1 MASLDRFPG
10 AWGLKTS
17 ERNVALSF
25 VGEAEHAEM
34 CGPLHRNFVDVLGV
48 SMMLLNHVH
57 NIRQVKS
64 RIQRYD

>member
-1 MASLDRFPG
+1 M
-10 AWGLKTS
+10 
-17 ERNVALSF
+17 ALSL
-25 VGEAEHAEM
+25 VGEAEHADAEM

-57 NIRQVKS
+57 NISQVKS

>member
-34 CGPLHRNFVDVLGV
+34 CGPLHRNFVDVLGI
-48 SMMLLNHVH
+48 L
-57 NIRQVKS
+57 
-64 RIQRYD
+64 

>member
-1 MASLDRFPG
+1 M
-10 AWGLKTS
+10 
-17 ERNVALSF
+17 ALSL

-57 NIRQVKS
+57 SISQVKS